1 MENKNFTNALLE
13 AIKNELKDFTQIQRN
28 LKKLR
33 KLEFRPKDRSLQSIC
48 DEIGNNGYKIQYI
61 LFYYTWLKHGKK
73 YWANR
78 GIDSYWKYYCSA
90 YNTLGGYPESYE
102 NDTTWW
108 ITRDHDNGKP
118 YATYGEYAEYCL
130 SKFIEDKI
138 KEYNI
143 NK

>member
-1 MENKNFTNALLE
+1 MENKEFLLE
-13 AIKNELKDFTQIQRN
+13 SIKNQLKDFAQVQRN
-28 LKKLR
+28 LKKSR
-33 KLEFRPKDRSLQSIC
+33 KLEFRPKDRSLQSIV
-48 DEIGNNGYKIQYI
+48 DEIRNNAYKIQHI
-61 LFYYTWLKHGKK
+61 LFYYTWLKHSKK

-90 YNTLGGYPESYE
+90 YNTFSSYPESYG

-108 ITRDHDNGKP
+108 ITQDHKNGKP
-118 YATYGEYAEYCL
+118 FATYGEYVEYRL
-130 SKFIEDKI
+130 YEFIEDKI